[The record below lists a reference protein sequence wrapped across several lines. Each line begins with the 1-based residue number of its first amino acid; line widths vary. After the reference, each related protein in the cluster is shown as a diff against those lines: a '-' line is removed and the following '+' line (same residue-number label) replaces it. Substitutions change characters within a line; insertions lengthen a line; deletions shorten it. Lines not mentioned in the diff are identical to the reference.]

1 METDREFQSVVNL
14 PQFPGP
20 SVVTRRNASDDPDTG
35 TAETVQAMQAGAVA
49 DSSSPQVWAA
59 TQGALASAA
68 SSSRA
73 DIAEAVYRWI
83 CSHVKFR
90 SDDPVLSA
98 LLGLDNELDLLIR
111 PARLLT
117 MSRPAEDCDG
127 FTMLCCSMLLAA
139 GVPCEIITIK
149 ADDREPRKFSHVYC
163 QAILEDGRGLVM
175 DTSQGAQH
183 GYPVGW
189 EPREY
194 FARKDW
200 GVIHP
205 QRTKGMHGLDGLG
218 ETCDIFGCYP
228 DDGGPT
234 APSSG
239 PGLDWNS
246 IIQSSFGFARQLAL
260 KPGQYVQT
268 PSGVMA
274 NQVPGAVPGFNLSTS
289 ASGIGTGTILLGAGV
304 LALMLFAGGR
314 K

>member
-1 METDREFQSVVNL
+1 METNREFESVVSL

-59 TQGALASAA
+59 VQGALVSASG
-68 SSSRA
+68 SSRA
-73 DIAEAVYRWI
+73 EIAEAIYRWI

-117 MSRPAEDCDG
+117 MRRPAEDCDG
-127 FTMLCCSMLLAA
+127 FTMLCCSMLLAG

-149 ADDREPRKFSHVYC
+149 ADHDDPSKYSHVYC

-175 DTSQGAQH
+175 DPSQGAQH
-183 GYPVGW
+183 GFPIGW
-189 EPREY
+189 EAPEY
-194 FARKDW
+194 FSRKDW

-205 QRTKGMHGLDGLG
+205 EGRKGMHGLSGLG

-228 DDGGPT
+228 DGPDGPPVAQG
-234 APSSG
+234 G
-239 PGLDWNS
+239 GLDWNN

-268 PSGVMA
+268 PGGVMA

-289 ASGIGTGTILLGAGV
+289 ASGIGTGTILLGVGA
-304 LALMLFAGGR
+304 LALILFAGGR